1 MSDDRESP
9 TTTRLPRDP
18 VAAGPRRVLRIFGDG
33 IYVVVPLPEAGALT
47 IGRASE
53 CDVVIND
60 RSISRRHAVLR
71 IGDEL
76 ALEDAGSAN
85 GTRIGHRELSH
96 GEVARLAPGEIAQLG
111 ALFAAVELPEA
122 PDGEDSAE
130 DRRAVPAAL
139 HERIDELERKS
150 ILDALA
156 ACGGNQSEVARRL
169 GISRST
175 LIARLERYGVP
186 RPRK

>member
-1 MSDDRESP
+1 
-9 TTTRLPRDP
+9 
-18 VAAGPRRVLRIFGDG
+18 
-33 IYVVVPLPEAGALT
+33 
-47 IGRASE
+47 
-53 CDVVIND
+53 
-60 RSISRRHAVLR
+60 
-71 IGDEL
+71 
-76 ALEDAGSAN
+76 
-85 GTRIGHRELSH
+85 
-96 GEVARLAPGEIAQLG
+96 
-111 ALFAAVELPEA
+111 AVELPEA
-122 PDGEDSAE
+122 AEADDPADPE

-186 RPRK
+186 RPPQVTPE